1 MHARVACTVTKKMTQ
16 NELAFRATTEET
28 CAWLTQ
34 QTGSV
39 WTLARLIESG
49 LIPYVWLDYS
59 ADYPELFGDATGGYP
74 APIFYEADTKR
85 LAAGSEDVLI
95 TFTKDADKIA
105 IQLAPPGIRA
115 PLASLRFLQK
125 DIAGL
130 ANKLASD
137 LKKASE
143 PVKLEPATAKESQK
157 GISKEQVLLAFA
169 SIVKID
175 LEKALTTATGIFGD
189 EGSKVKSG
197 PRVAKNKALWNPV
210 TLALGLNDVYRVP
223 MPHLKRAF
231 TAHPFLREWA
241 DQWQKSLDLL
251 GL

>member
-1 MHARVACTVTKKMTQ
+1 MTQ
-16 NELAFRATTEET
+16 TELAFRATTDEA
-28 CAWLTQ
+28 CAWLAQ
-34 QTGSV
+34 QTGTT

-74 APIFYEADTKR
+74 APIFYEADTQR
-85 LAAGSEDVLI
+85 LAAGSDDVLI

-115 PLASLRFLQK
+115 ALDSLRFLQK
-125 DIAGL
+125 DIARL
-130 ANKLASD
+130 ADD
-137 LKKASE
+137 LKRASE
-143 PVKLEPATAKESQK
+143 PVKIEVNVAKESQK
-157 GISKEQVLLAFA
+157 GISKEQVLIAFA

-175 LEKALTTATGIFGD
+175 LEKALMSATGIFGD
-189 EGSKVKSG
+189 DGARVKSG

-210 TLALGLNDVYRVP
+210 TLALGLNDTYRVS

-231 TAHPFLREWA
+231 NAHPFLSEWK
-241 DQWQKSLDLL
+241 DQWQESLNLL

>member
-1 MHARVACTVTKKMTQ
+1 MTQ
-16 NELAFRATTEET
+16 TELAFRATTDEA
-28 CAWLTQ
+28 CAWLAQ
-34 QTGSV
+34 QTGTA

-59 ADYPELFGDATGGYP
+59 AEYPELFGDATGGYP
-74 APIFYEADTKR
+74 APIFYEADTQR

-105 IQLAPPGIRA
+105 IQIAPPGIRA
-115 PLASLRFLQK
+115 PLHSLRFLQK
-125 DIAGL
+125 DIAR
-130 ANKLASD
+130 LASD
-137 LKKASE
+137 LKRASE
-143 PVKLEPATAKESQK
+143 PAKTMEPVAAKESQK
-157 GISKEQVLLAFA
+157 GISREQVLIAFA
-169 SIVKID
+169 SIVKFD

-189 EGSKVKSG
+189 DGARVKSG

-231 TAHPFLREWA
+231 IAHAFLSEWTE
-241 DQWQKSLDLL
+241 QWQESLDLL

>member
-1 MHARVACTVTKKMTQ
+1 MTQ
-16 NELAFRATTEET
+16 TELAFRATTDEA
-28 CAWLTQ
+28 CAWLAQ
-34 QTGSV
+34 QTGTA
-39 WTLARLIESG
+39 WTLASLIESG

-85 LAAGSEDVLI
+85 LAEGSEDVLI

-105 IQLAPPGIRA
+105 IQLAAPGLRA
-115 PLASLRFLQK
+115 PLHALRFLQK

-143 PVKLEPATAKESQK
+143 PVKIEPSTAKESQK
-157 GISKEQVLLAFA
+157 GISKEQALIAFA

-175 LEKALTTATGIFGD
+175 LEKALTAGTGIFGD

-231 TAHPFLREWA
+231 NAHPFLNEWK
-241 DQWQKSLDLL
+241 DQWQQSLELL

>member
-1 MHARVACTVTKKMTQ
+1 MTTT
-16 NELAFRATTEET
+16 ELAFRATTDEA
-28 CAWLTQ
+28 CAWLAQ
-34 QTGSV
+34 QTGAD

-74 APIFYEADTKR
+74 APIFYEADTQR

-105 IQLAPPGIRA
+105 IQLAAPGLRA
-115 PLASLRFLQK
+115 PLHALRFLQK

-137 LKKASE
+137 LKRASE
-143 PVKLEPATAKESQK
+143 PAKAIAPAAAKESQK
-157 GISKEQVLLAFA
+157 GISKEQVIIAFA

-175 LEKALTTATGIFGD
+175 LEKALTSGSGIFGD
-189 EGSKVKSG
+189 DGARVKSG
-197 PRVAKNKALWNPV
+197 PRVAKNKLLWNPV
-210 TLALGLNDVYRVP
+210 TLALGLNDAYRVP
-223 MPHLKRAF
+223 ISHLKRAF
-231 TAHPFLREWA
+231 SAHPFLDEWR
-241 DQWQKSLDLL
+241 DQWQQSLLLL

>member
-1 MHARVACTVTKKMTQ
+1 MHAGIALAMTLTT
-16 NELAFRATTEET
+16 ELAFRATTDEA
-28 CAWLTQ
+28 CAWLAQ
-34 QTGSV
+34 QTGTT

-85 LAAGSEDVLI
+85 LAAGSDDVLI

-105 IQLAPPGIRA
+105 IQLAAPGLRA
-115 PLASLRFLQK
+115 PLHALRFLQK
-125 DIAGL
+125 DIER
-130 ANKLASD
+130 LASD
-137 LKKASE
+137 LKRASE
-143 PVKLEPATAKESQK
+143 PAKIVEPVAAKESQK
-157 GISKEQVLLAFA
+157 GISKEQVLIAFA

-175 LEKALTTATGIFGD
+175 LEKALTAGTGIFGD
-189 EGSKVKSG
+189 EGARVKSG
-197 PRVAKNKALWNPV
+197 PRVAKNKMLWNPV

-231 TAHPFLREWA
+231 NAHAFLSEWK
-241 DQWQKSLDLL
+241 DQWQESLELL

>member
-1 MHARVACTVTKKMTQ
+1 MKQATTQ
-16 NELAFRATTEET
+16 TELAFRATTDEA
-28 CAWLTQ
+28 CAWLAQ
-34 QTGSV
+34 QTSTA

-74 APIFYEADTKR
+74 APIFYEADTQR
-85 LAAGSEDVLI
+85 LAAGSDDVLI

-105 IQLAPPGIRA
+105 IQLAAPGLRA
-115 PLASLRFLQK
+115 PLHALRFLQK

-130 ANKLASD
+130 ASKLASD
-137 LKKASE
+137 LKSASE
-143 PVKLEPATAKESQK
+143 PAKTELTTAKESQK
-157 GISKEQVLLAFA
+157 GISKEQVLIAFA

-189 EGSKVKSG
+189 EGARVKSG
-197 PRVAKNKALWNPV
+197 PRVAKNKMLWNPV

-231 TAHPFLREWA
+231 NAHSFLREWTEA
-241 DQWQKSLDLL
+241 WNESLDLL
-251 GL
+251 GF

>member
-1 MHARVACTVTKKMTQ
+1 MTQ
-16 NELAFRATTEET
+16 ATTQAELAFRATTDEA
-28 CAWLTQ
+28 CAWLAQ
-34 QTGSV
+34 QTGTA

-74 APIFYEADTKR
+74 APIFYEADTQR
-85 LAAGSEDVLI
+85 LAAGSDDVLI

-105 IQLAPPGIRA
+105 IQLAAPGLRA
-115 PLASLRFLQK
+115 PLHALRFLQK
-125 DIAGL
+125 DIARL
-130 ANKLASD
+130 AGD
-137 LKKASE
+137 LKRASE
-143 PVKLEPATAKESQK
+143 PAKAIAPVAAKESQK
-157 GISKEQVLLAFA
+157 GISKDQVLIAFA

-175 LEKALTTATGIFGD
+175 LEKALTGATGIFGD
-189 EGSKVKSG
+189 EGARVKSG
-197 PRVAKNKALWNPV
+197 PRVAKNKMLWNPV

-231 TAHPFLREWA
+231 NAHPFLNEWK
-241 DQWQKSLDLL
+241 DQWQESLELL